1 MTWPQWP
8 QIKSS
13 PPVSDILRSVLR
25 TERFSVLTGP
35 TGIMNIVAILSP
47 KTLSP
52 KTDYA
57 LELLTQGP
65 SKSETDQPDTLAC
78 HIFAPAERGTTW

>member
-1 MTWPQWP
+1 
-8 QIKSS
+8 
-13 PPVSDILRSVLR
+13 
-25 TERFSVLTGP
+25 
-35 TGIMNIVAILSP
+35 MNIVAILSP

-65 SKSETDQPDTLAC
+65 SKSETDQPDTRAC
-78 HIFAPAERGTTW
+78 HIFAPAVWPLDPADTKSQAQRGTFLLVNDDRDMCYTRNDGCE